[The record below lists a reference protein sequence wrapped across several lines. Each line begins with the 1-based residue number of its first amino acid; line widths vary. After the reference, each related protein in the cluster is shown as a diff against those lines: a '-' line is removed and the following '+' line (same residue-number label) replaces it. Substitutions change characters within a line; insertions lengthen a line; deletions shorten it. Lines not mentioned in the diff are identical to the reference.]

1 MATRPRL
8 FLYAL
13 VAFGGISIISYL
25 WNWLSLPA
33 GLGAGIQMVVFFVL
47 GVLLLALSWRDFQR
61 VRSADE
67 ISSRRRGPLLLM
79 TVAAACLGLLALL
92 LALGTLGRI
101 NGWSIAGL
109 LAYGLYGFGAIGLG
123 LSILAVSQLLLQQR
137 KGT

>member
-13 VAFGGISIISYL
+13 VAFGGISLSSYL
-25 WNWLSLPA
+25 WDLLALPA
-33 GLGAGIQMVVFFVL
+33 GLGAGIQMVAFFVL
-47 GVLLLALSWRDFQR
+47 GVLLLSMSWREFKR
-61 VRSADE
+61 VRAADE

-101 NGWSIAGL
+101 NGWPIAGL
-109 LAYGLYGFGAIGLG
+109 LAYGLYGSGAIGLG
-123 LSILAVSQLLLQQR
+123 LSILAVSRLLLHQR